1 MSRGGMRNSRRL
13 FAVVACAVLLLG
25 ATSPGNSPVADAA
38 MRREADAVRALLAK
52 GADVNAPQ
60 ADGMTALHW
69 AAQSGDVALTAVLL
83 AAGANIKAV
92 TRVGTYTPLHV
103 ASEQGNASVVLA
115 LLKAGADPRTLTA
128 TGVTALHLAAMAGS
142 ASAIASLVS
151 RGANVNAAE
160 PEWGQTPL
168 MFAAAQGRAE
178 AVKALLQRG
187 ADPAISAKV
196 VDLLARAAED
206 QKARQR
212 RNQVLAQIRKQ
223 QGADGQPGWH
233 PEAKQVAQAV
243 QAALQVEKQPASAT
257 AAAALNAAELAADL
271 PVGGGGGDDDPAG
284 YTGMV
289 GFQGGLTALLLA
301 VREGQ
306 TETVRALLDGRTDVN
321 QVSPADRTSALLMA
335 SINGHYDL
343 VKFLLERG
351 ADPNLASDAGAAPL
365 YAILNKEWA
374 PSSRTPQPT
383 FNLNQKSTYLEVM
396 EALLKAHADPNAR
409 LKRSLWYTTYNRDNL
424 RVDFKGA
431 TPFWRAAYATD
442 VPAMR
447 MLLAYGANPNV
458 PTLRPP
464 PRQGRGGRA
473 GAGADVPPGPARQD
487 PSGLPPVPDGGPGI
501 WPIHAASGVGY
512 GQGFAANDHRHV
524 PGGWL
529 PAVKVLVEELGADV
543 NARDNNGYTPLHNA
557 AARGD
562 NEMIRYLV
570 SKGADVK
577 AVSRT
582 GQTTA
587 DMANGPVQ
595 RISPFLDTVAMLES
609 LGSKNNHKCVGC

>member
-1 MSRGGMRNSRRL
+1 MTRRMMRNSWRL
-13 FAVVACAVLLLG
+13 CVALACAAFLSG
-25 ATSPGNSPVADAA
+25 AAGPGNSPVADAA
-38 MRREADAVRALLAK
+38 MRRELDAVRALLAK

-69 AAQSGDVALTAVLL
+69 AARAGDVPLTALL
-83 AAGANIKAV
+83 LGAGANVKSV
-92 TRVGTYTPLHV
+92 TRVGAHTPLHV
-103 ASEQGNASVVLA
+103 ASEQGNAPVVAA
-115 LLKAGADPRTLTA
+115 LLKAGADPRALTA

-151 RGANVNAAE
+151 QGANVNARE

-168 MFAAAQGRAE
+168 MLAAAQGRSE

-206 QKARQR
+206 QKAKQR

-223 QGADGQPGWH
+223 QGAEGQPGWH

-243 QAALQVEKQPASAT
+243 EAALQVEKQPASAA
-257 AAAALNAAELAADL
+257 AAAALNAAELASPP

-335 SINGHYDL
+335 SINGHYDI

-383 FNLNQKSTYLEVM
+383 FNLNQKATYLDVM

-409 LKRSLWYTTYNRDNL
+409 LNRSLWYTTYNRDNL

-442 VPAMR
+442 VPAMKL
-447 MLLAYGANPNV
+447 LLAYGANPNV

-464 PRQGRGGRA
+464 PRAGRGGQG
-473 GAGADVPPGPARQD
+473 GAGADVPAPAARQD

-577 AVSRT
+577 AISRS

-595 RISPFLDTVAMLES
+595 RISPFLDTVALLES

>member
-1 MSRGGMRNSRRL
+1 MSRGGIRNSWRL
-13 FAVVACAVLLLG
+13 FAVVACAVLLSG
-25 ATSPGNSPVADAA
+25 ATGPGNSPVADAA
-38 MRREADAVRALLAK
+38 MRRETDAVRALLAK

-69 AAQSGDVALTAVLL
+69 AAQSGDVSLTAVLL
-83 AAGANIKAV
+83 GAGANVKSV
-92 TRVGTYTPLHV
+92 TRVGAYTPLHV
-103 ASEQGNASVVLA
+103 ASEQGNAPVVLA

-142 ASAIASLVS
+142 ASAIASLVRS
-151 RGANVNAAE
+151 GANVNARE

-168 MFAAAQGRAE
+168 MFAAAQGRTE

-206 QKARQR
+206 QKAKQR
-212 RNQVLAQIRKQ
+212 RNQVLAQIRKE

-243 QAALQVEKQPASAT
+243 QAALQVEKQPAGAA
-257 AAAALNAAELAADL
+257 AAAALNAAELATEPPA
-271 PVGGGGGDDDPAG
+271 GGGGGDDDPAG

-306 TETVRALLDGRTDVN
+306 TETVRALLDGKTDVN

-343 VKFLLERG
+343 VKVLLERG

-383 FNLNQKSTYLEVM
+383 FNLNQKATYLEVM
-396 EALLKAHADPNAR
+396 EALLEAHADPNAR
-409 LKRSLWYTTYNRDNL
+409 LNRSLWYTTYNRDNL

-442 VPAMR
+442 VPAMKL
-447 MLLAYGANPNV
+447 LLAYGANPNV

-464 PRQGRGGRA
+464 PRAGRGGRA
-473 GAGADVPPGPARQD
+473 GAGADVPPAPARQD

-529 PAVKVLVEELGADV
+529 PTVKFLVEELGADV

-577 AVSRT
+577 AVSRS

-595 RISPFLDTVAMLES
+595 RISPFLDTVALLES